1 MERRTYVH
9 TTPFHTSEVYRY
21 ARDEGFEQAEHFFVK
36 TGKVRDTWCDL
47 PSAHVKTSSMEVYFP
62 WSPTPRMVVVVSIF
76 RVEEDVI
83 EVQGHCEGV
92 GKVHARCTFEAYE
105 SGFERTIAVDAVA
118 DAAIL
123 FCRAHTGQA
132 SGLKR
137 RLASRAGGSK
147 GSFGSLTGLDTL
159 ARPFPF

>member
-105 SGFERTIAVDAVA
+105 SGFERTIEVDAVA
-118 DAAIL
+118 DAA
-123 FCRAHTGQA
+123 AP
-132 SGLKR
+132 
-137 RLASRAGGSK
+137 SK
-147 GSFGSLTGLDTL
+147 VLLTAAARYVLETTAPRVLD
-159 ARPFPF
+159 ARDRIHAAMVPEQ